1 MPAVLVGYSPATR
14 GKGGIVQSTG
24 QGILDRAMRVIRLDL
39 PAYRE
44 IELDKK
50 ATTEAAIV
58 VGVVAVASAIGSL
71 RGDDWLL
78 NAIIGLVG
86 TFLSWV
92 IFAASTYFF
101 GRYVFGVSANEVS
114 VEGLMRTQGYAHA
127 PGILGVFG
135 FIPALGWIAVLVGG
149 IWSLV
154 TAIGAIRESL
164 NVGTGKAILV
174 GLIASIAAAIV
185 IGIIRLI
192 FNLDFGAG
200 SI

>member
-1 MPAVLVGYSPATR
+1 MQT
-14 GKGGIVQSTG
+14 TG

-39 PAYRE
+39 PAYRD

-58 VGVVAVASAIGSL
+58 VGVVALATAIGSL
-71 RGDDWLL
+71 RGEDWFL

-92 IFAASTYFF
+92 VFAASTFFF
-101 GRYVFGVSANEVS
+101 GRNVFGVPASEIS

-127 PGILGVFG
+127 PGVLGVLG
-135 FIPALGWIAVLVGG
+135 FIPGLGWIAVLVAG

-154 TAIGAIRESL
+154 TAIIAIRESL

-174 GLIASIAAAIV
+174 GFVAAIAAGFV
-185 IGIIRLI
+185 IGAIRLI
-192 FNLDFGAG
+192 FNLDFGTG
-200 SI
+200 GF

>member
-1 MPAVLVGYSPATR
+1 MQT
-14 GKGGIVQSTG
+14 TG
-24 QGILDRAMRVIRLDL
+24 QGVLDRAMRVSRLEL

-58 VGVVAVASAIGSL
+58 VGVVAVASAIGNL

-101 GRYVFGVSANEVS
+101 GRYVFGVSASEIT

-127 PGILGVFG
+127 PGILGVLG
-135 FIPALGWIAVLVGG
+135 FIPALGLIAVLVGG

-154 TAIGAIRESL
+154 TAILAIRESL

-174 GLIASIAAAIV
+174 GLIAAIAAGIV

>member
-1 MPAVLVGYSPATR
+1 
-14 GKGGIVQSTG
+14 VQTTG

-50 ATTEAAIV
+50 ATIEAAIV
-58 VGVVAVASAIGSL
+58 VGIVALAAAIGGLS
-71 RGDDWLL
+71 GDNWFL
-78 NAIIGLVG
+78 NAIVGLIG

-92 IFAASTYFF
+92 IFAAMTFFF
-101 GRYVFGVSANEVS
+101 GRSVFGVSASEVS

-127 PGILGVFG
+127 PGILGVLG
-135 FIPALGWIAVLVGG
+135 FIPALGWIAVLAGA

-154 TAIGAIRESL
+154 TAIIAIRESL
-164 NVGTGKAILV
+164 NIGTGKAILV
-174 GLIASIAAAIV
+174 GFVAAIAAGIV

-192 FNLDFGAG
+192 FNLDFGTG
-200 SI
+200 GF

>member
-1 MPAVLVGYSPATR
+1 MR
-14 GKGGIVQSTG
+14 GKGGAVQTTG
-24 QGILDRAMRVIRLDL
+24 QGILDRAMRVLKLDL

-58 VGVVAVASAIGSL
+58 VGVVALATAIGGL
-71 RGDDWLL
+71 RGDNWLP

-92 IFAASTYFF
+92 IFAASTFFF
-101 GRYVFGVSANEVS
+101 GRNVFGVPASEIS
-114 VEGLMRTQGYAHA
+114 VEGLLRTQGYAHA
-127 PGILGVFG
+127 PGILGVLG
-135 FIPALGWIAVLVGG
+135 FIPALGWIAVLVAG

-154 TAIGAIRESL
+154 TAIIAIRESL

-174 GLIASIAAAIV
+174 GIIAAIAAGIV

-192 FNLDFGAG
+192 FNLDFNAG
-200 SI
+200 GF